1 MAKSEHRR
9 INIRIS
15 DPDIIEQMEKG
26 GVQSVVEPMLEGGA
40 ILKESGVLNQLLFFK
55 QQGLIDDI
63 GSLQAL
69 RMAIDFAEKID
80 SARQTADVPDGK
92 GLDSKKPSETERGV
106 SASERQDVQ
115 KESIQS
121 EARMGAFG

>member
-15 DPDIIEQMEKG
+15 DPGIMKQMESG
-26 GVQSVVEPMLEGGA
+26 GVQSVIEPMLEGGA
-40 ILKESGVLNQLLFFK
+40 ILKESGVLDQLLFFK

-80 SARQTADVPDGK
+80 SVRQISDVQDGK
-92 GLDSKKPSETERGV
+92 TEESVETEPSKPV
-106 SASERQDVQ
+106 PE
-115 KESIQS
+115 KTETKTTPIQN

>member
-15 DPDIIEQMEKG
+15 DPGIMKQMETG
-26 GVQSVVEPMLEGGA
+26 GVQSVIEPMLEGGA
-40 ILKESGVLNQLLFFK
+40 ILKESGVLDQLLFFK

-80 SARQTADVPDGK
+80 SVRQTSDVQDGK
-92 GLDSKKPSETERGV
+92 TEANTEIEPSSPALSETEI
-106 SASERQDVQ
+106 
-115 KESIQS
+115 KTTPIQN
-121 EARMGAFG
+121 EARMNAFG